1 MDSVPTGPGAG
12 PSAAR
17 SLERGMCRRQ
27 AGTGMSVSPPGKG
40 ARPRDVAGAWPVLR
54 RGPATRPGADRAGPA
69 GAGDRLALTVG
80 AGAMTGIVF
89 RGALA
94 WATPLPP
101 GVLCP
106 AARTRASRA
115 SRRWAP
121 SAAPSGRRTARSA
134 SCRGI
139 RLPPGPVPRGADLV
153 PGGRTRAREGGKPRR
168 GQDVCSPDK
177 RIAGT
182 WPGRHVWSQETIRV
196 STRAPRGYPTW
207 QDRWQSKLQN
217 SRLCNMVRTGSCGG
231 RGARP
236 TRSRATASRP

>member
-94 WATPLPP
+94 WATPLPL

-106 AARTRASRA
+106 VARTRASRA

-121 SAAPSGRRTARSA
+121 SAAPSGKRTARSA

-139 RLPPGPVPRGADLV
+139 RLPPGPAPRGADLV
-153 PGGRTRAREGGKPRR
+153 PEAGPGREREGNPGGARMFALLTSGSREPGPAGMSGARRRSVFPPAPRADIRHGRTDGKA
-168 GQDVCSPDK
+168 S
-177 RIAGT
+177 
-182 WPGRHVWSQETIRV
+182 
-196 STRAPRGYPTW
+196 
-207 QDRWQSKLQN
+207 
-217 SRLCNMVRTGSCGG
+217 SRTHAC
-231 RGARP
+231 AIW
-236 TRSRATASRP
+236 